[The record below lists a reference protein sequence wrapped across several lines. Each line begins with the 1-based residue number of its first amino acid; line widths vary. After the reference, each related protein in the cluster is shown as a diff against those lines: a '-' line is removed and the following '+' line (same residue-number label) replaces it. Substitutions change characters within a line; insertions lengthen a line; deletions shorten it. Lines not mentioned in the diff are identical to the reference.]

1 MKTLQGKMLV
11 FFSLLLLIGGS
22 MIGFLIYR
30 SSTNLVI
37 DSVGMQARL
46 ISENMAKRIPVD
58 DFVKIVEAVRVAPDD
73 EANQAKVAAMPEYVA
88 IRKSLNEYKE
98 ANGLKYLYTMV
109 EREPSTFL
117 YVVDGQPLGQT
128 DDVSLPGQLEANT
141 YEGMQKVF
149 QTGQTQ
155 IGELNI
161 DDTYGATITAYVPLV
176 DKSGHMIG
184 IVGADFDATAIY
196 QLMAKN
202 KRDLIFITV
211 GILAFTLLLSWLFA
225 HYLVKPLR
233 RLTGAVQE
241 VRKGNLAVQIEPGSK
256 DEIGILAQAFG
267 AMVSDLNQMVRGI
280 NESSYTVSQ
289 SSHHLELTVEAAN
302 RRTEQM
308 ARQVEA
314 LRDGAEEQSHLVQQT
329 SQTIVAMSREI
340 DDISARSQNVQER
353 SQAATQ
359 LADQG
364 NMQITQTV
372 EQMKAVRHAQQ
383 EAEQVIGALDDKSQE
398 ISEIVHVITGI
409 AAQTNLLALNAAIEA
424 ARAGEA
430 GKGFAVVAE
439 EVRKLADQSGV
450 AASHIES
457 LIADVQSCIGQA
469 VETIRAAAVQMGHG
483 VESIQ
488 RSGSTFLSIMQAVH
502 VVNEQIDSVA
512 AAAKQLSAG
521 SERLVDATKGVE
533 GFAVQTSQAAD
544 HFGEDMAEQLA
555 VIQEVSAS
563 TEELSAMAAQ
573 LHALIRN
580 FKTDE

>member
-22 MIGFLIYR
+22 LIGFLIYR

-73 EANQAKVAAMPEYVA
+73 EANQAKVAAMPEYTA

-109 EREPSTFL
+109 EREPSTYM

-128 DDVSLPGQLEANT
+128 NGVSSPGEVEANT
-141 YEGMQKVF
+141 YKSMQQIF

-155 IGELNI
+155 VGDLNI
-161 DDTYGATITAYVPLV
+161 DDTYGATITAYVPLE

-241 VRKGNLAVQIEPGSK
+241 IRKGNLAVQIEPGSK

-329 SQTIVAMSREI
+329 GQTIVAMSREI
-340 DDISARSQNVQER
+340 DDISARSHNVQER

-372 EQMKAVRHAQQ
+372 EKMNAVQQAQQ

-430 GKGFAVVAE
+430 GKGFAVVAD

-469 VETIRAAAVQMGHG
+469 VETIRTATVQMGHG

-512 AAAKQLSAG
+512 AAAKQLSTG

-533 GFAVQTSQAAD
+533 SFAVQTSQAAD

-563 TEELSAMAAQ
+563 TEELSAMASQ
-573 LHALIRN
+573 LHVLIRN